1 MHAGF
6 MKRNSVKLMVAVA
19 AATVAITASVCNA
32 QVHPDMHAAPV
43 GHSRPDAAPDSH
55 EECVL
60 KAIRVDAPSID
71 QSALFILAIADVP
84 DLPLI
89 GAKSSFVH
97 TFGDFRE
104 PLVGLFPTHERSPPV
119 PFLS

>member
-1 MHAGF
+1 
-6 MKRNSVKLMVAVA
+6 MKRSPMKLMVAVA
-19 AATVAITASVCNA
+19 AAAVAITASACSA

-43 GHSRPDAAPDSH
+43 EHSRPDAAPDSH

-71 QSALFILAIADVP
+71 QGALFILAIVDVP
-84 DLPLI
+84 DLPMN
-89 GAKSSFVH
+89 GTKSSFVH

-104 PLVGLFPTHERSPPV
+104 PLAGLFPTHERSPPV